1 MAHVH
6 GEYLEEVDDQENIQM
21 EMIVETEDQNIEIQD
36 ISNLAKSVDDNNK
49 NTKEDR
55 ENSRSVRHNAK
66 NEKRSMVKLLVLMLK
81 WQRYNLFRHI
91 FCYIFFF
98 SSSFSFSSLLI
109 YIF

>member
-36 ISNLAKSVDDNNK
+36 MSNLTKSVDDNNK
-49 NTKEDR
+49 NMKEDR

-66 NEKRSMVKLLVLMLK
+66 NEKRSMVKLLVLILK
-81 WQRYNLFRHI
+81 WQQNNLFDHI
-91 FCYIFFF
+91 LLFFVLL
-98 SSSFSFSSLLI
+98 FSFSLLLI
-109 YIF
+109 YILAR